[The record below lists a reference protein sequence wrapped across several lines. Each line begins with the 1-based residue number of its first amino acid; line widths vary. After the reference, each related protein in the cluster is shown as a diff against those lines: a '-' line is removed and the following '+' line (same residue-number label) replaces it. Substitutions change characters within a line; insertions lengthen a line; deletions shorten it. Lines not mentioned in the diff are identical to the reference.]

1 MKTKIKEVGKE
12 LKNTLGIKK
21 LILILI
27 VIFVVISLI
36 LCNTVFKKYSVGD
49 TIKTDNI
56 ELTLT
61 RAKLTKILYKGGQE
75 NSFLPPDNKKVSE
88 RGYKTA
94 DKNHMYV
101 SFSVK
106 VKNISNRPIILEDI
120 FNDNKVIVKY
130 KGTEYYTNASRDTSL
145 KRCDKNCYKSGYVAW
160 KDNKNN
166 IQFKSFN
173 YMSFNLKPKE
183 EIKELRIY
191 LDVPVELSS
200 NKFKLIFELPKN
212 NKDKQFIYK
221 VK

>member
-1 MKTKIKEVGKE
+1 MKAKTKRNENLIKNKIS
-12 LKNTLGIKK
+12 NKK
-21 LILILI
+21 LLSIGIIIFAIICLFILINT
-27 VIFVVISLI
+27 SLF
-36 LCNTVFKKYSVGD
+36 NSVGD
-49 TIKTDNI
+49 TIKTSDL

-61 RAKLTKILYKGGQE
+61 RAQLATKL
-75 NSFLPPDNKKVSE
+75 E
-88 RGYKTA
+88 RGGGTNPFFPSNSKSNSGYRIA
-94 DKNHMYV
+94 DKNHTFV

-106 VKNISNRPIILEDI
+106 VKNISNKKINLEDI
-120 FNDNKVIVKY
+120 FNDGSVIVKY
-130 KGTEYYTNASRDTSL
+130 NGVDYYSTSSSNPSK
-145 KRCDKNCYKSGYVAW
+145 KRCNKNCFKSGYVAW
-160 KDNKNN
+160 KDEKGVW
-166 IQFKSFN
+166 QFKSFN